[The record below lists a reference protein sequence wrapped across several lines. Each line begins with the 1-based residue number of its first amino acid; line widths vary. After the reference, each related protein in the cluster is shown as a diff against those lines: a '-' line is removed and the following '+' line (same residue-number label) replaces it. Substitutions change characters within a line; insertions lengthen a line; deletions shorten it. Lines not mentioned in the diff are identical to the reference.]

1 MHMFSAESKAFLFL
15 YQDLFSQGTFKYLA
29 IDSTM
34 FLSMSFE
41 EKIIRSIEHWF
52 SIRALKAAFEKL
64 CSPLLFPKHAQRY
77 KANVSGI
84 SSYKYKERCG
94 DKAEQ
99 VEQIA
104 EISPIFNVSKHLVQ
118 RLS

>member
-41 EKIIRSIEHWF
+41 EKIIRSIEH
-52 SIRALKAAFEKL
+52 
-64 CSPLLFPKHAQRY
+64 
-77 KANVSGI
+77 
-84 SSYKYKERCG
+84 
-94 DKAEQ
+94 
-99 VEQIA
+99 
-104 EISPIFNVSKHLVQ
+104 
-118 RLS
+118 